1 MPIKVSSID
10 LITKENIQDMIYYYN
25 NFRPHDFEPI
35 EMVEYKDPTRILVEI
50 RMETSHYGQRRE
62 APQQLTS
69 KVASPPEKFG
79 LRIASSKPNYSY
91 SNGTYKYMRWQMKTL
106 SSMYNYPSFSI
117 EEEILLFRIMMFVLG
132 KENVSYYRTY
142 DQAIKHSPSFNHITF
157 SDLLTNSPRRSPIP
171 TNIRTGQSIFKPV
184 VDTTDLSLS
193 SNLGWKFPRVRI

>member
-1 MPIKVSSID
+1 
-10 LITKENIQDMIYYYN
+10 
-25 NFRPHDFEPI
+25 
-35 EMVEYKDPTRILVEI
+35 
-50 RMETSHYGQRRE
+50 METSQ
-62 APQQLTS
+62 
-69 KVASPPEKFG
+69 FG

-117 EEEILLFRIMMFVLG
+117 EEEVLLFRIMRVVMG

-157 SDLLTNSPRRSPIP
+157 SNLLTSSPRNSPIP
-171 TNIRTGQSIFKPV
+171 INIRTGQMNVKPV

-193 SNLGWKFPRVRI
+193 SNLGWNFPRVRI